1 MAPIGNIILKNVT
14 PFINGTKIM
23 GNQITRKKHVFSAL
37 LFLTILLCVLSSDSL
52 AKKQKSKD
60 KKKTETPQ
68 PQPVQLDKTI
78 GDLAEIVA
86 FNPIPVKG
94 IGLVVGLP
102 NTGSSECP
110 QQVRDYLIQ
119 YIMTQLGPKN
129 VNAERM
135 INSLDTAV
143 VVVEGLVPPGAS
155 KYQPFDVT
163 VSALPNTQTTS
174 LNGGRLYTTEL
185 KLIAR
190 VDESIESS
198 KTLALAAG
206 PVYID
211 NLAQTKPDPR
221 AGRVLG
227 GGRSLQDYQVMLAML
242 KPDFQTTAIIRNR
255 INQRFGRDVAS
266 AASPEIIYLSV
277 PRKFKDRKE
286 RFIELVKSLYI
297 ATAAANEDAHIN
309 SLIESL
315 RTDTDKAKYETA
327 IEAIGKNAIAKLLP
341 LMDSADE
348 QTKFSAARCLL
359 AIGDDDTLKVLR
371 DYAQNPDSTF
381 RVAAIQAIGD
391 YANKSDV
398 VSLMGRLVRDK
409 NFDVRYNA
417 YKYLQKYGDL
427 SIIHTEVAEDFYIDQ
442 LIALSP
448 KTIYVSRT
456 RQAGIVLLGAPI
468 KCQKDIYVESDDG
481 SIIINAL
488 PNEDR
493 VSIMRTHPITK
504 GLMGPLKC
512 SMAVA
517 DIIKTLG
524 AEPSSDEKEKK
535 RIGLGVS
542 YSDIAALLKKMVDK
556 GAVDADFV
564 ASPASPTTK
573 Q

>member
-1 MAPIGNIILKNVT
+1 MEIRNIYKVLAIIILT
-14 PFINGTKIM
+14 
-23 GNQITRKKHVFSAL
+23 S
-37 LFLTILLCVLSSDSL
+37 SL
-52 AKKQKSKD
+52 AVCAEHKKKSKD
-60 KKKTETPQ
+60 AKKIEAP
-68 PQPVQLDKTI
+68 PVEVRLDKTI

-94 IGLVVGLP
+94 VGLVVGLP

-110 QQVRDYLIQ
+110 QQVRNYLLQ
-119 YIMTQLGPKN
+119 YIITQLGPKN

-143 VVVEGLVPPGAS
+143 VLVEGFIPPGAS

-185 KLIAR
+185 KLVVRI
-190 VDESIESS
+190 DESIETS

-211 NLAQTKPDPR
+211 NLTVKKPDPR
-221 AGRVLG
+221 NGLVLG
-227 GGRSLQDYQVMLAML
+227 GGKSIQNYQITLALL
-242 KPDFQTTAIIRNR
+242 KPDFQTAAIIRNR

-266 AASPEIIYLSV
+266 AVSPEIIYLSV
-277 PRKFKDRKE
+277 PDEFKNRNP
-286 RFIELVKSLYI
+286 RFIELIRSLYI
-297 ATAAANEDAHIN
+297 TTAAANEDAHIN
-309 SLIESL
+309 SLIENL
-315 RTDTDKAKYETA
+315 RTSTDKTKYETA
-327 IEAIGKNAIAKLLP
+327 LEAIGKNAVARLLP
-341 LMDSADE
+341 LMDSSDE

-359 AIGDDDTLKVLR
+359 AIGDDDTLKILR
-371 DYAQNPDSTF
+371 DYAQNLASTF
-381 RVAAIQAIGD
+381 RIAAIQAIGD
-391 YANKSDV
+391 YAGKNDV
-398 VSLMGRLVRDK
+398 TALMRRLARDE

-417 YKYLQKYGDL
+417 YKYLLKYDDTA
-427 SIIHTEVAEDFYIDQ
+427 IIRTLVAKDFYVDQ
-442 LIALSP
+442 LIATGP

-456 RQAGIVLLGAPI
+456 QKAGIVLLGTPV

-481 SIIINAL
+481 QIIINSL

-493 VSIMRTHPITK
+493 VSIMRKHPITK
-504 GLMGPLKC
+504 ELMGPLKC
-512 SMAVA
+512 STMVA
-517 DIIKTLG
+517 DVIKVLG
-524 AEPSSDEKEKK
+524 EEPFTEEKERK

-564 ASPASPTTK
+564 AGPPSPIV
-573 Q
+573 QQ